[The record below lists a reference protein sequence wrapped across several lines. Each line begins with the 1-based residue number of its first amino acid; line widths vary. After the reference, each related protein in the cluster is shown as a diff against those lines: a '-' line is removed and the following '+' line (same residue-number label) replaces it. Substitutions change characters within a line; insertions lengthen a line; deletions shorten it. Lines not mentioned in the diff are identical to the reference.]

1 MILLIIYWV
10 LGYWATSHTI
20 YRNYILIGDIK
31 TIRIKKM
38 IWGLFLGWLLIPW
51 ALIAKVLGYQFLC
64 KYFIILKM
72 ETISHAIIQVRG
84 TATKGSSFFVM

>member
-10 LGYWATSHTI
+10 LGYWATSRTI

-38 IWGLFLGWLLIPW
+38 IWGLILGWLLIPW
-51 ALIAKVLGYQFLC
+51 ALIAMLLG
-64 KYFIILKM
+64 
-72 ETISHAIIQVRG
+72 H
-84 TATKGSSFFVM
+84 